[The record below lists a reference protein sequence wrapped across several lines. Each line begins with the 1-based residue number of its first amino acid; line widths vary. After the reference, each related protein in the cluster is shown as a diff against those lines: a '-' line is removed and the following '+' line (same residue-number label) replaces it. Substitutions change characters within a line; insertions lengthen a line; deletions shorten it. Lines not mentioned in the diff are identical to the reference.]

1 MTSASTDQHA
11 PSRGAFLLV
20 QILTLARIPLVIA
33 FAILLQVTSNPPSSA
48 ILWTCIVLLSFA
60 EITDALDGFTARR
73 LGVVSKLGAALDPLS
88 DSISRLIVYW
98 ALGQQGWIS
107 PLVPLVMAIRDVLVG
122 YCRIAWVQHGSSPS
136 ARLSG
141 KLKAVVQGTVAITL
155 VAWVVV
161 FDGRPDWLYPVGS
174 VVVIIATVLSA
185 IDYLA
190 GTVQIVTRSG
200 KSPDADS

>member
-1 MTSASTDQHA
+1 MTSTSSDQHA

-33 FAILLQVTSNPPSSA
+33 FAIILLALPTTAAV
-48 ILWTCIVLLSFA
+48 LWTCIVLLSVA

-107 PLVPLVMAIRDVLVG
+107 PLVPLVMAIRDVLVS

-141 KLKAVVQGTVAITL
+141 KLKAVVQGAVAITL

-174 VVVIIATVLSA
+174 VMVIVATVLSA

-190 GTVQIVTRSG
+190 GTVQIVTRSE